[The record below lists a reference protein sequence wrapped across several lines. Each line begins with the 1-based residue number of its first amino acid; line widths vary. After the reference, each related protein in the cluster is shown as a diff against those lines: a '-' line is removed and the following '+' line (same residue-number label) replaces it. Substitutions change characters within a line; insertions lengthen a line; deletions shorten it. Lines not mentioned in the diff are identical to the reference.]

1 MRILGQEL
9 KILALSGG
17 IGALVK
23 LAAASGLKLIPDTWS
38 QAAYLGSSKVVGYI
52 GTNLSPALLG
62 VGYIVGLNVGIV
74 VLSGSILS
82 WHVAIPLYQQFFMG
96 SDPELAQRLA
106 TVTAAEAAFSV
117 WGEKIRYLGV
127 GTMLIGGVWTL
138 FSLRKSLLRGIKSGF
153 AAARKGAVRWCHIP
167 SAICR

>member
-1 MRILGQEL
+1 MLKAGENPGPGL

-117 WGEKIRYLGV
+117 WGKRSVIS
-127 GTMLIGGVWTL
+127 VWVRCWL
-138 FSLRKSLLRGIKSGF
+138 
-153 AAARKGAVRWCHIP
+153 AVYGRCFHCV
-167 SAICR
+167 SRC

>member
-1 MRILGQEL
+1 M
-9 KILALSGG
+9 
-17 IGALVK
+17 
-23 LAAASGLKLIPDTWS
+23 
-38 QAAYLGSSKVVGYI
+38 
-52 GTNLSPALLG
+52 
-62 VGYIVGLNVGIV
+62 GLNVGIV

-153 AAARKGAVRWCHIP
+153 AAARKGGGQVVSHTERDLPMTWMLVALAAFTLPLLLLYQSIVQQWQVSVPMTMIMIVAGFFVCVGIGIFGWHGGFF
-167 SAICR
+167 